1 MSAPARV
8 TTADALARLD
18 FAWAAEGEV
27 ALRRRFV
34 FEDFG
39 AAFAF
44 MTRAA
49 LEAERLGHHPEWTH
63 NYAVVDVRL
72 TTHDA
77 GGVTTLDIALASALD
92 RFAK

>member
-1 MSAPARV
+1 MSAPV
-8 TTADALARLD
+8 HMPVADALARLD
-18 FAWAAEGEV
+18 PAWCAEGNT

-34 FEDFG
+34 FADFS

-49 LEAERLGHHPEWTH
+49 LEAERLGHHPEWT
-63 NYAVVDVRL
+63 NIYAVVDVRL
-72 TTHDA
+72 TTHDV
-77 GGVTTLDIALASALD
+77 GGLTTLDVALASALD